1 MSRSAH
7 HALWAICAPLI
18 VVSCDLA
25 PLCVVVEPC
34 TAVRVTVT
42 IRGQVSTASLPRSA
56 IVNALVTLQEL
67 GWPRTETSTDAMGHY
82 ELSYRPLRCNL
93 NQVMPFVVVVTAP
106 GYAPDS
112 SHNPARW
119 SRILCSNEPQAV
131 DILLNPVQA
140 SS

>member
-7 HALWAICAPLI
+7 YALWVAISAPLI
-18 VVSCDLA
+18 LVSCDLA
-25 PLCVVVEPC
+25 PLCLVEPC
-34 TAVRVTVT
+34 TAVQVTVT

-67 GWPRTETSTDAMGHY
+67 GWPRTETRTDATGRY

-93 NQVMPFVVVVTAP
+93 NQVMPLVVVVTAP

-119 SRILCSNEPQAV
+119 SRILCSNEPQTV
-131 DILLNPVQA
+131 DILLNPAQP